1 MSAYPLVLVQ
11 LLIVALC
18 GAGGLLLLRR
28 ATNSSCALGV
38 LLLLLACHIGVLAC
52 QELGLIGWH
61 VTLAHLA
68 GLAYGP
74 LFVGFLRGL
83 LFQRTKSWLD
93 WLPHAV
99 PAAVFL
105 VAFIA
110 DALSGVALALG
121 VFASLGTYLAIA
133 LMDLLRYRTVIERTH
148 SNVPHVPLA
157 WLTFSVV
164 RLTVVYGLD
173 VGTFMASRTG
183 TAVSWR
189 VLEALLFVALLI
201 YATGFVVAA
210 LRFPR
215 LFAAV
220 TVEDMN
226 TADASREDRLELG
239 APHESRVPG
248 AQRGADAA
256 RAFNAAGPATTAALP
271 GPADTRRTIPQGASE
286 AAARVAS
293 AGAAAALDS
302 VEAFMTQRRPFLRS
316 ELTLA
321 ELALQVGLP
330 PRRLSQLVNQGRG
343 RNFADWVNHYRV
355 EEAKRLLA
363 DPASGM
369 RSVLDAM
376 YAAGFSSKSSFNALF
391 KASTGVTPTEF
402 MRARRSETGTEE

>member
-1 MSAYPLVLVQ
+1 MSAYPLVLTQ
-11 LLIVALC
+11 LLVVALC
-18 GAGGLLLLRR
+18 GAGGMLLLRR
-28 ATNSSCALGV
+28 ATSSSCSLG
-38 LLLLLACHIGVLAC
+38 LLLLLVACHIGILAC

-68 GLAYGP
+68 GLLYGP

-83 LFQRTKSWLD
+83 LFERTRSWLD

-105 VAFIA
+105 AAFIA
-110 DALSGVALALG
+110 DVLSGVALALA
-121 VFASLGTYLAIA
+121 VFASLGTYLALA
-133 LMDLLRYRTVIERTH
+133 LIDVLRYRTVVERTH

-157 WLTFSVV
+157 WLTFAVV
-164 RLTVVYGLD
+164 GLTVVYGLD
-173 VGTFMASRTG
+173 VGTFMASRAG

-201 YATGFVVAA
+201 YATCFVVAA

-215 LFAAV
+215 LFVAV
-220 TVEDMN
+220 TIEDMN
-226 TADASREDRLELG
+226 TAEAARDRLGGRALYG
-239 APHESRVPG
+239 SRVPG
-248 AQRGADAA
+248 VPVGADGA
-256 RAFNAAGPATTAALP
+256 RAFTALGPENTAASPGQQVRRRALP
-271 GPADTRRTIPQGASE
+271 QDALESDAG
-286 AAARVAS
+286 VAS
-293 AGAAAALDS
+293 RESAGALDS
-302 VEAFMTQRRPFLRS
+302 VEAFMVAHRPFLRS

-343 RNFADWVNHYRV
+343 RNFADWVNHYRI
-355 EEAKRLLA
+355 EEAKRLLG
-363 DPASGM
+363 DPASGI

-376 YAAGFSSKSSFNALF
+376 YAAGFNSKSSFNALF

-402 MRARRSETGTEE
+402 MRARRFETRAEE

>member
-1 MSAYPLVLVQ
+1 
-11 LLIVALC
+11 
-18 GAGGLLLLRR
+18 
-28 ATNSSCALGV
+28 

-99 PAAVFL
+99 PAVVFL
-105 VAFIA
+105 VVFIA

-121 VFASLGTYLAIA
+121 VFASLGTYLALA
-133 LMDLLRYRTVIERTH
+133 LIDVLRYRTVIERTH
-148 SNVPHVPLA
+148 SNVPHVPLT
-157 WLTFSVV
+157 WLTFAVV
-164 RLTVVYGLD
+164 GLTIVYGLD
-173 VGTFMASRTG
+173 VGTFMASRAG

-189 VLEALLFVALLI
+189 VLQVLLFVTLLI
-201 YATGFVVAA
+201 YAAGFVGAA

-215 LFAAV
+215 LFVAITA
-220 TVEDMN
+220 EDMN
-226 TADASREDRLELG
+226 TVDASREDRLGHG
-239 APHESRVPG
+239 APPESRVSG
-248 AQRGADAA
+248 AQGEVDAA
-256 RAFNAAGPATTAALP
+256 RAFNAAGQANTTGVS
-271 GPADTRRTIPQGASE
+271 GPAVRRRTNPQDASE
-286 AAARVAS
+286 AAA
-293 AGAAAALDS
+293 GAASPEAASTLDS
-302 VEAFMTQRRPFLRS
+302 IEAFMTGHRPFLRS

-321 ELALQVGLP
+321 ELALQFGLP

-343 RNFADWVNHYRV
+343 RNFADWVNHYRI

-363 DPASGM
+363 DPASGI

-402 MRARRSETGTEE
+402 MRARRSETRAEE

>member
-1 MSAYPLVLVQ
+1 MSAYPLALTQ
-11 LLIVALC
+11 LSVVALC

-28 ATNSSCALGV
+28 ATSSSCSLG
-38 LLLLLACHIGVLAC
+38 LLLLLAACHIGVLAC

-61 VTLAHLA
+61 VTLAHLG
-68 GLAYGP
+68 GLLYGP

-83 LFQRTKSWLD
+83 LFERTRSWLD

-105 VAFIA
+105 AAFIA
-110 DALSGVALALG
+110 DVLSGIALALA
-121 VFASLGTYLAIA
+121 VFASLGTYLALA
-133 LMDLLRYRTVIERTH
+133 LIGVLRYRTVVERTH

-157 WLTFSVV
+157 WLTFAVV
-164 RLTVVYGLD
+164 GLTIVYGLD
-173 VGTFMASRTG
+173 VGTFMASRAG

-201 YATGFVVAA
+201 YATCFVVAA

-215 LFAAV
+215 LFVAV
-220 TVEDMN
+220 TIEDMN
-226 TADASREDRLELG
+226 AAEAAREDRLG
-239 APHESRVPG
+239 GRAPYESRVAGVPV
-248 AQRGADAA
+248 GADGA
-256 RAFNAAGPATTAALP
+256 RAFTALGPENTAASPGQQVRRTTLPQDALESAAG
-271 GPADTRRTIPQGASE
+271 
-286 AAARVAS
+286 
-293 AGAAAALDS
+293 ALDS
-302 VEAFMTQRRPFLRS
+302 VEAFVVAHRPFLRS

-330 PRRLSQLVNQGRG
+330 ARRLSQLVNQGRG
-343 RNFADWVNHYRV
+343 RNFADWVNHYRI

-363 DPASGM
+363 DPASGI

-376 YAAGFSSKSSFNALF
+376 YAAGFNSKSSFNALF

-402 MRARRSETGTEE
+402 MRARRSETRAEE